1 MPAEGRLLRCAV
13 YTRKSS
19 EEGLEQSFNSL
30 AAQRE
35 ACLAYIESQRHEGWR
50 ALENVYDD
58 GGYSGG
64 NIERPALTRLLADI
78 EARRI
83 DAVVVYKVDRLT
95 RSLTDFAKIVER
107 FDAQGV
113 SFVSVTQQFNTTS
126 SMGRLT
132 LNVLLSFA
140 QFEREVTG
148 ERIRDKIA
156 ASKKKGMWM
165 GGGLPLGYEVA
176 DRKLL
181 PNAEDAERVRMLYRL
196 YLKLGCVAKLKAKLD
211 REGIRSKE
219 RTSRRGR
226 KSGGVSYSRG
236 ALYDLLQNR
245 VYLGEIKHHRKF
257 YPGSH
262 APIVDRALWDKVQA
276 KLKANRQAVKHGLRA
291 REPSLLLG
299 MLYDAQGSRF
309 TPSHASKAGK
319 RYRYYLNQP
328 ALLGAAHRSKGAKPS
343 VRIRLPARDIEE
355 VVCRRLCAF
364 LESEDEL
371 LAALSLPGESDAMRA
386 TLAEAAR
393 ERAATWPLTRAAD
406 IRAFLMEMVA
416 SVTVH
421 EAVVEIK
428 ISKAALRSALLG
440 IEGQRIEIPAPAPSG
455 RPEDIVYLRVDA
467 RLNRSRGEVRL
478 IAPEQANEPR
488 SASANAALL
497 KALARARRWYE
508 MLISGEA
515 LSLQAIAKA
524 TGLDQRYVSRV
535 ARLAFLAPE
544 IVEGILEGRQPFELT
559 LDTIFNP
566 FPANWAEQK
575 DLFAS

>member
-1 MPAEGRLLRCAV
+1 MPAEGRALRCAV

-50 ALENVYDD
+50 ALEMVYDD

-64 NIERPALTRLLADI
+64 NIERPALVRLLADI
-78 EARRI
+78 EGRRV

-165 GGGLPLGYEVA
+165 GGGVPLGYAVA
-176 DRKLL
+176 DRKLV

-211 REGIRSKE
+211 RDGVRSKE
-219 RTSRRGR
+219 RTGRRGR
-226 KSGGVSYSRG
+226 KSGGVPYSRG

-262 APIVDRALWDKVQA
+262 EPIVERSLWDKVQA

-319 RYRYYLNQP
+319 RYRYYLNQA
-328 ALLGAAHRSKGAKPS
+328 ALLGAAHRSKGAKLS
-343 VRIRLPARDIEE
+343 TRIRLPARDIED
-355 VVCRRLCAF
+355 VVCRRLCAL
-364 LESEDEL
+364 LESEEEF
-371 LAALSLPGESDAMRA
+371 LAALSLPGDSEGQAQ
-386 TLAEAAR
+386 TLTEAAR
-393 ERAATWPLTRAAD
+393 ERAATWPLTQAAD
-406 IRAFLMEMVA
+406 IRAFLTEVLT
-416 SVTVH
+416 SVIVH
-421 EAVVEIK
+421 EAAVEIK
-428 ISKAALRSALLG
+428 VSKSALRAALLG
-440 IEGQRIEIPAPAPSG
+440 TEGERAEG
-455 RPEDIVYLRVDA
+455 RGPHRLDSIDNFVCLRVDA
-467 RLNRSRGEVRL
+467 RLNRSHGEVRL

-488 SASANAALL
+488 STAANTALL

-515 LSLQAIAKA
+515 PSLQAIAKA

-544 IVEGILEGRQPFELT
+544 LVEVILEGSQPLELT
-559 LDTIFNP
+559 LDTLFNP

-575 DLFAS
+575 GLFAS